1 MEVQPPVGK
10 KKPGWLYEKKT
21 HETWPLFCLVC
32 LQLLWVHHHHPMK
45 LPRMFFFGF
54 ILIIFCYLFSVAGRY
69 QIQISDQTRFWI
81 QETQE
86 QPSESTVCDAKMEG
100 IHFYIFGFMFGSHWF
115 VFETTLL

>member
-1 MEVQPPVGK
+1 MPGLFAAVMGSSPPS
-10 KKPGWLYEKKT
+10 YEAST
-21 HETWPLFCLVC
+21 YV
-32 LQLLWVHHHHPMK
+32 
-45 LPRMFFFGF
+45 FFGF